1 MFIKHRFFLSTIAF
15 FLHDSILSL
24 HTNVS
29 PHNSLHSL
37 RMTAYLSPHGFISPS
52 PHGFISP
59 SPHGFIPPLHTDS
72 FLLSTWIHF
81 PSPHGFIPP
90 LHTDSFLLSTRI
102 HSSSPHDCIL
112 LSTQNILSF
121 FGISNKHENGKY
133 ISIVIIVTVSTLH
146 HSKQCYG

>member
-90 LHTDSFLLSTRI
+90 LHTDSFLLSARLHTPLHTEHPLFFWYIQQTRKRKI
-102 HSSSPHDCIL
+102 H
-112 LSTQNILSF
+112 
-121 FGISNKHENGKY
+121 
-133 ISIVIIVTVSTLH
+133 LH
-146 HSKQCYG
+146 CHNCYCEYFTSQ